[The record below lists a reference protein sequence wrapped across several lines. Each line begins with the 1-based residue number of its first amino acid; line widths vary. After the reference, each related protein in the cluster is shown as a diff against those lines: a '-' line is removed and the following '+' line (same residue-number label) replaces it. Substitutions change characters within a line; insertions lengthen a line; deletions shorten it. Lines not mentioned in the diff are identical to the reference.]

1 MLTIIKWTC
10 FLGGGLV
17 VPIVIMVLFSSW
29 LYNVC
34 RGIEHEVV
42 RSRQL
47 PKSTGCGKNFTG
59 KMKLVSHE
67 KVRYWMLQLASE
79 LCDRLKGEQDK
90 VSSFTSL
97 YFTSLHFTSLHFT
110 SRHVTSRHFTSRHFT
125 SRQWRD
131 VTWSEVTWSKVM
143 WREVTWRDMT
153 WSEVTS
159 LHFMSRHVTSR
170 HFTSC
175 HVTSLHFTSLHFT
188 SLYFVESSNGKIS
201 ISWTEDRKWNLCCKV
216 IPIKKCW
223 RTINL
228 WLCNASDKEFQ
239 FRQWRHL
246 VSFPNSEI

>member
-34 RGIEHEVV
+34 RGVEHEVV

-90 VSSFTSL
+90 VTSWTSL
-97 YFTSLHFTSLHFT
+97 YYTVLHFTILYFT
-110 SRHVTSRHFTSRHFT
+110 IVYF
-125 SRQWRD
+125 
-131 VTWSEVTWSKVM
+131 
-143 WREVTWRDMT
+143 
-153 WSEVTS
+153 
-159 LHFMSRHVTSR
+159 
-170 HFTSC
+170 
-175 HVTSLHFTSLHFT
+175 TSLHFTSLHFT
-188 SLYFVESSNGKIS
+188 SLYFTSRHVTSRHVTSRHVSDVTWREVTWREVKWCDVTWSDVTWHDVKWRDVTSLHVTSRHFTSRHFTSLRCIS
-201 ISWTEDRKWNLCCKV
+201 
-216 IPIKKCW
+216 
-223 RTINL
+223 
-228 WLCNASDKEFQ
+228 
-239 FRQWRHL
+239 
-246 VSFPNSEI
+246 

>member
-90 VSSFTSL
+90 VTSWTSL
-97 YFTSLHFTSLHFT
+97 YYTVLHFTILYFTIVYFTSLHF
-110 SRHVTSRHFTSRHFT
+110 
-125 SRQWRD
+125 
-131 VTWSEVTWSKVM
+131 
-143 WREVTWRDMT
+143 
-153 WSEVTS
+153 
-159 LHFMSRHVTSR
+159 
-170 HFTSC
+170 
-175 HVTSLHFTSLHFT
+175 TSLHFTSLHFT
-188 SLYFVESSNGKIS
+188 SLYFTSRHFTSLRCIS
-201 ISWTEDRKWNLCCKV
+201 
-216 IPIKKCW
+216 
-223 RTINL
+223 
-228 WLCNASDKEFQ
+228 
-239 FRQWRHL
+239 
-246 VSFPNSEI
+246 